1 MKKLF
6 VLLAAL
12 GAAYV
17 VWRRLSGDSAERDLW
32 SEVTDTLD

>member
-12 GAAYV
+12 SLM
-17 VWRRLSGDSAERDLW
+17 LSACASKDSKGIPIAVYR
-32 SEVTDTLD
+32 SPT